1 MVSQQ
6 QIDAALA
13 RGFTPAQIAR
23 TTAKAGISAAGTSLA
38 GVAERNVSATNP

>member
-13 RGFTPAQIAR
+13 RGITPAQIAR
-23 TTAKAGISAAGTSLA
+23 TMARSNISAAGTSLA
-38 GVAERNVSATNP
+38 GVAERNVSPTNP